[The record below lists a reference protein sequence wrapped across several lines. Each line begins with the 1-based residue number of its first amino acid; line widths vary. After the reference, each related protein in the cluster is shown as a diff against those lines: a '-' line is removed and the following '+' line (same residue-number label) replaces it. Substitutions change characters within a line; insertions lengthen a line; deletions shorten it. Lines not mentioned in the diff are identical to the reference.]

1 MKNRNQQ
8 VFKGLMERL
17 EKKSNKEK
25 FNEWMRNK
33 VKSVHFSDNDQM
45 LKAYNRIIE
54 FKA

>member
-1 MKNRNQQ
+1 MKNTNQQ

-25 FNEWMRNK
+25 FNEWMLNK
-33 VKSVHFSDNDQM
+33 VKSVHFSDNEKM
-45 LKAYNRIIE
+45 VNAYNRIIE